1 MDTENFFIF
10 NCGFFKYT
18 VAYFD
23 TIPYKAD
30 AIFVKNN
37 LKIKFINNYIYKNNT
52 KLVLVFA
59 KIPKNKLNL
68 FAKCMSEL
76 KNKML
81 ILGDTDY
88 LTNIKDIMLGLE
100 GE

>member
-1 MDTENFFIF
+1 MNTENFFIF
-10 NCGFFKYT
+10 NYGFFKYT

-23 TIPYKAD
+23 TFPYKAD
-30 AIFVKNN
+30 AIFYKNN
-37 LKIKFINNYIYKNNT
+37 LKIKFINNYIYKNDTN
-52 KLVLVFA
+52 LVLVFA
-59 KIPKNKLNL
+59 KIPKNKLDL
-68 FAKCMSEL
+68 FVKCMSEL

-88 LTNIKDIMLGLE
+88 LDNVKNIMLELG